1 MLQLKP
7 QQIINLIPEKSY
19 FMLEL
24 QRGSYEFDDDEFEL
38 IISSLDNTRTYF
50 TEVTTYVITVKL

>member
-1 MLQLKP
+1 
-7 QQIINLIPEKSY
+7 
-19 FMLEL
+19 MLEL